1 MHDGLRVKHRLRVV
15 NPFSRP
21 QSALQHCNRS
31 MAWKILKIVV
41 DVRTSATPAFQHA
54 PAAF

>member
-1 MHDGLRVKHRLRVV
+1 MHDGLRETSVARRE
-15 NPFSRP
+15 PFSHP

-31 MAWKILKIVV
+31 MARKILKIVV
-41 DVRTSATPAFQHA
+41 DARTSATPAFQHA